1 MIPKVKFRDLL
12 VFMLFVCPRIPHLLT
27 VQQLPC
33 PTIEVFF
40 NSLNEAICH
49 NQPGTKMI
57 TSLQAYKL
65 TTHFASNAKAHIAAA
80 EGADTEVPVNP
91 DVQVPRKSVV
101 V

>member
-1 MIPKVKFRDLL
+1 
-12 VFMLFVCPRIPHLLT
+12 
-27 VQQLPC
+27 
-33 PTIEVFF
+33 
-40 NSLNEAICH
+40 
-49 NQPGTKMI
+49 MI

-65 TTHFASNAKAHIAAA
+65 TTYFASNAKAHIAAA